1 MFYPTIESKMNNKT
15 KKESH
20 SITDEHLDYIDDKTA
35 ALLLSTPKSARVLL
49 WVIIAFIFLACFWA
63 ALSKLDKVTV
73 GEGKV
78 IPSSHLQVV
87 QNLEGGLVKELL
99 IREGDTV
106 TKGQTLLLIDDTLF
120 RSDFRERVQELTGLN
135 GEAIKLSTLIKSVV
149 VNSNGHVNNWHE
161 SVLIER
167 IPLTFKDDFVKK
179 NPKVVFRQRAGYRE
193 KLNNL
198 ENQLSVTSQQVHQK
212 EQELIEITSRVKSLK
227 QSYDFA
233 QEEYLITKPLA
244 DDGVVPQIDLLKLQR
259 QVNDTKRELSSAELS
274 IPSLTSSLQEMVF
287 KHVDIALKFRAEQQ
301 EQLNEIEDRLLT
313 MTETRISLKDRVE
326 RTVVLSPVNGSIKK
340 LHVNTVGGVIQPG
353 MDLVEIVPSED
364 NLLIEAKIAPK
375 DIAFLRPGLNA
386 VVKLSAYD
394 FTVYGGLNGI
404 LENISADTIQDEE
417 GNSFYLV
424 NIRTESNNL
433 GEAKNL
439 PIIPG
444 MTASV
449 DIVTGKHSVLDYLL
463 KPILQAKHSALR
475 E

>member
-1 MFYPTIESKMNNKT
+1 MTVGRGMKNKAEKT
-15 KKESH
+15 PQIPAS
-20 SITDEHLDYIDDKTA
+20 EHLDYIDDKTA
-35 ALLLSTPKSARVLL
+35 ALLLSTPKSAQILL
-49 WVIIAFIFLACFWA
+49 WLIIIFILFSALWA
-63 ALSKLDKVTV
+63 AFSKLDKVTV

-78 IPSSHLQVV
+78 IPSSHLQIV

-99 IREGDTV
+99 IREGDIV
-106 TKGQTLLLIDDTLF
+106 KKGQQLLLIDDTMF
-120 RSDFRERVQELTGLN
+120 RSDFRERIQELTGLQ
-135 GEAIKLSTLIKSVV
+135 GEAVKLETLLKSIV
-149 VNSNGHVNNWHE
+149 VNSQANTEDWQD
-161 SVLIER
+161 SVKIER
-167 IPLTFKDDFVKK
+167 QRLAFESDFIIEHF
-179 NPKVVFRQRAGYRE
+179 KVVTRQRAGYRE

-198 ENQLSVTSQQVHQK
+198 ENQLSVTSQQIHQK
-212 EQELIEITSRVKSLK
+212 EQELIEVISRSKSLK

-233 QEEYLITKPLA
+233 KEEYNMTKPLA
-244 DDGVVPQIDLLKLQR
+244 DEGVVPQIDLLKLQR

-274 IPSLTSSLQEMVF
+274 LPSIKSSLQEMVF
-287 KHVDIALKFRAEQQ
+287 KHVDVALKFRADQQ
-301 EQLNEIEDRLLT
+301 EHLNEVEDRLLA

-326 RTVVLSPVNGSIKK
+326 RTIVISPVNGSIKK

-375 DIAFLRPGLNA
+375 DIAFLRPGLGA
-386 VVKLSAYD
+386 IVKFSAYD

-404 LENISADTIQDEE
+404 LENISADTIEDEE

-433 GEAKNL
+433 GTIEDL